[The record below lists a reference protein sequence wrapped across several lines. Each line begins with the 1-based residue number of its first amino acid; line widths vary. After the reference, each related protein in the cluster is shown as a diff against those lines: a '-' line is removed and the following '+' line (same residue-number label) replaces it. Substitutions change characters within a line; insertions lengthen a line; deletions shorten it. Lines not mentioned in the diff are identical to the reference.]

1 MPTHHSKPS
10 RTRSIIGTLFIF
22 AGIICLIVFTP
33 NSSELTPEDRAE
45 LESLKNSGIAMLEN
59 TPNVLNHQGVA
70 AVEAFTSITQLA
82 PDEMLGYRNLAIASL
97 LLLKKHRD
105 NQEEEPALFTA
116 SLEATKKRLTL
127 LHQQDKASG
136 IPQILDAKLAETLND
151 PETAVKHY
159 QASMTLRPND
169 QMLGSEIFM
178 LLRNN
183 PDAVVRDQA
192 ILDATTNRL
201 DNLVLLET
209 LVRYQAENKDPQ
221 LLQSITS

>member
-1 MPTHHSKPS
+1 M
-10 RTRSIIGTLFIF
+10 
-22 AGIICLIVFTP
+22 
-33 NSSELTPEDRAE
+33 
-45 LESLKNSGIAMLEN
+45 
-59 TPNVLNHQGVA
+59 
-70 AVEAFTSITQLA
+70 
-82 PDEMLGYRNLAIASL
+82 
-97 LLLKKHRD
+97 
-105 NQEEEPALFTA
+105 FTA